1 MNHTNVS
8 LTIYLHRRRGSYM
21 QYVLITGASRG
32 LGKVLL
38 QTFWKNGDFVFPLI
52 RSEEV
57 AMLIK
62 DNFSERCAPIIC
74 DVVDE
79 SAIEEIRAT
88 VSHYT
93 EKLDIVINN
102 AGVAGDAYRVE
113 DISKEEIMKL
123 FEIHCFGALNISKSC
138 IPFLKNSS
146 RGKII
151 NVSSRLGSL
160 TKMSSDEFR
169 DRDFSYSYKIAK
181 ASQNMMS
188 ICLNNELSDS
198 SIGVISIHP
207 SQINTESG
215 SSDAKESPYEAGV
228 RIMHWINSTT
238 ESDFGK
244 FHYPGVTEF
253 NW

>member
-1 MNHTNVS
+1 
-8 LTIYLHRRRGSYM
+8 M

-32 LGKVLL
+32 LGKALL
-38 QTFWKNGDFVFPLI
+38 QTFWENGDFVFPLI
-52 RSEEV
+52 RSKEV
-57 AMLIK
+57 AQLIK
-62 DNFSERCAPIIC
+62 NNFSDRCAPIIC

-79 SAIEEIRAT
+79 CAIEEIRTT

-93 EKLDIVINN
+93 DKLDIVINN
-102 AGVAGDAYRVE
+102 AGVAGDAYRIKE
-113 DISKEEIMKL
+113 ISKEEIMKL

-146 RGKII
+146 LGKII

-160 TKMSSDEFR
+160 SKMSSDEFR
-169 DRDFSYSYKIAK
+169 DRDFSYSYRIAK

-188 ICLNNELSDS
+188 ICLNNEMLDS

-207 SQINTESG
+207 GQINTESG

-228 RIMHWINSTT
+228 RIMNWINSTT
-238 ESDFGK
+238 KSDFGK
-244 FHYPGVTEF
+244 FYYPGVTEF